1 MRRGDVHWYS
11 FAPPDKRRPVVILTR
26 QPALSFLTAITVAP
40 LTARLRPTRSYV
52 RVSRADGLR
61 EESAV
66 NLDGIQTIPSD
77 QLGPFIASL
86 PPARVRQIEAAI
98 AYALGLDR
106 DV

>member
-1 MRRGDVHWYS
+1 M
-11 FAPPDKRRPVVILTR
+11 P
-26 QPALSFLTAITVAP
+26 
-40 LTARLRPTRSYV
+40 
-52 RVSRADGLR
+52 RADGLR